1 MTTLT
6 RVLIAMM
13 FVLAVPTAALACAVC
28 GTSGM
33 ENNSWAYFAMTM
45 VLSGLP
51 IAMVGGVVFWAY
63 RRTAAADAELP
74 DADSTRDTPRS

>member
-1 MTTLT
+1 MKTFT
-6 RVLIAMM
+6 RALAALS
-13 FVLAVPTAALACAVC
+13 FVCAAPAAALACAVC

-51 IAMVGGVVFWAY
+51 IAMVGGVVFWVY
-63 RRTAAADAELP
+63 RRTSAADDELP
-74 DADSTRDTPRS
+74 DTNGASETRRS